1 MTSSGKRDKG
11 PAPAAPQ
18 GNHHSV
24 SSPSKASSPVLD
36 RAIQSQIGDKLR
48 ALYGELSDQ
57 PVPDRL
63 TAILARIGGADSGS
77 QS

>member
-1 MTSSGKRDKG
+1 MTSSGKRDRG
-11 PAPAAPQ
+11 PAPAALR
-18 GNHHSV
+18 GEVHSL
-24 SSPSKASSPVLD
+24 STPSKASSPVLD

-63 TAILARIGGADSGS
+63 TAILARIGGADAGS
-77 QS
+77 KS